1 MRFIEFAKTYQDI
14 LHFNAQPNQTSTVG
28 LNKFADWTAA
38 ERKQIANYRP
48 RDQIVGT
55 TKLLDTADLPT
66 EVDWIKQGAVN
77 AVQDQ
82 GQCGSCWAFSAI
94 AQMEGQ
100 HFIQSGKLLKLSEQ
114 QCVDCD
120 SESFGCNGGWQDN
133 CMYYVQDN
141 GGISLEADYPYRAMT
156 DSCFADYNGPVSV
169 KSVNHVK
176 SYSESQLM
184 AAIAQ
189 GPVSVTIDAS

>member
-1 MRFIEFAKTYQDI
+1 MISFIIIMYKALVSISAVVSAELTITQTFAQYVAKFGKNYATAEEYQMRFIEFAKTYQDI

-48 RDQIVGT
+48 RDQVVGT

-120 SESFGCNGGWQDN
+120 SESFGCNGGW
-133 CMYYVQDN
+133 
-141 GGISLEADYPYRAMT
+141 
-156 DSCFADYNGPVSV
+156 
-169 KSVNHVK
+169 
-176 SYSESQLM
+176 
-184 AAIAQ
+184 
-189 GPVSVTIDAS
+189 